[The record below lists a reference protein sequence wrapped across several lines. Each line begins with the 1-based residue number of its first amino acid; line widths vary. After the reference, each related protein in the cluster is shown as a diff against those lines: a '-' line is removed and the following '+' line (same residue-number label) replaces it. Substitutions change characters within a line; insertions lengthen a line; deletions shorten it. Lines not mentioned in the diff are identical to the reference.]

1 MNIYEISVFSASI
14 ALFVNYIIG
23 KPGKEFS
30 PYEIFSGYTVWLSRR
45 RLKRLGLWD
54 EYLKQYDQ
62 SIDSCLD
69 SSQIINFENDF
80 AGILYDAA
88 ASFFTWEKAIGMCSV
103 CTGFWIS
110 ILTGLCFTQNFL
122 HLLQIVVFSHVLIRI
137 LNKIL

>member
-30 PYEIFSGYTVWLSRR
+30 PYEIFSGYTIWLSRW
-45 RLKRLGLWD
+45 RLKRLGL
-54 EYLKQYDQ
+54 LKHYEKDYTNDPQGHDYA
-62 SIDSCLD
+62 
-69 SSQIINFENDF
+69 II
-80 AGILYDAA
+80 IYQAA
-88 ASFFTWEKAIGMCSV
+88 ESHFTWEKAVGMCSV